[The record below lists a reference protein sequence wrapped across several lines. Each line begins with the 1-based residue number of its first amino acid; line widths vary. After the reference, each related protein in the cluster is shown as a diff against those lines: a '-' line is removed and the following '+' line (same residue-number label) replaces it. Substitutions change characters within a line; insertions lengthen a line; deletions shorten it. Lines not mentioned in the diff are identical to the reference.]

1 MKKSNEQL
9 INTMA
14 IEVSLIELRIRTG
27 NKFDYDKGVITKV
40 LNLVE
45 EGKLKEI
52 RYDGCIFKVTKDDPK
67 SMAFVVFLYHTVD
80 TIRDYINRLADGYKA
95 ICICCGREF
104 IQHNP
109 EGHDLCSEK
118 CMKAFF

>member
-1 MKKSNEQL
+1 MKKSNEQV
-9 INTMA
+9 IDTMA
-14 IEVSLIELRIRTG
+14 IEVRLIELRIKTG
-27 NKFDYDKGVITKV
+27 KQFKCENKVIKKV
-40 LNLVE
+40 VNLVE

-52 RYDGCIFKVTKDDPK
+52 NYDGNTIKVTDDI
-67 SMAFVVFLYHTVD
+67 D
-80 TIRDYINRLADGYKA
+80 TLASVIFIYFIDNSVRDYIDRLADGYKA

-104 IQHNP
+104 IQHNL